1 MGRFDMR
8 LDGRVALV
16 TGGGRGIGRAIA
28 LAFAR
33 EGASVVV
40 VARTVS
46 EIESVAA
53 EIRGLGR
60 TAHAFRC
67 DVTDESQVEDAV
79 QETLTAY
86 GRLDILVNNAG
97 IGGPAPASQTA
108 VADWDRTMAV
118 NLRGPFL
125 FARAVAPIM
134 KRQGYGKIVN
144 ISSAVGKLADP
155 FWSAYSVS
163 KWGLL
168 GLTGALSRELNGF
181 GVNVNAICPGVVTT
195 ESTMVHFPDADYS
208 TWQKPEDIANI
219 AVFLASDESKSV
231 QGASIDAGHIE

>member
-1 MGRFDMR
+1 MR

-40 VARTVS
+40 VARTVN
-46 EIESVAA
+46 EIETVAT
-53 EIRGLGR
+53 EIRELGR
-60 TAHAFRC
+60 TALAFTC

-79 QETLTAY
+79 QETLRSN

-97 IGGPAPASQTA
+97 IGFPSPATQVT
-108 VADWDRTMAV
+108 VGDWDLIMAV

-125 FARAVAPIM
+125 FARTVAPIM

-144 ISSAVGKLADP
+144 ISSAVGKIGDP

-168 GLTGALSRELNGF
+168 GLTAALEKELHEF
-181 GVNVNAICPGVVTT
+181 GINVNAICPGVVTT
-195 ESTMVHFPDADYS
+195 QSTMVHFPDADYS
-208 TWQKPEDIANI
+208 TWQKPEDIASI
-219 AVFLASDESKSV
+219 AVFLASDEAKSV
-231 QGASIDAGHIE
+231 QGAFIDAGHIE